1 MIDAAGVDVEMI
13 TQILPAHHR
22 AFEVPA
28 RRAATPGAV
37 PLHLAV
43 LARRAGAP
51 DREVGGVALALDA
64 VDAALDRTLIARA
77 GEAAVIGDGGGVEI
91 EAVGQAVAMLVG
103 DRLSE
108 GDHAVDMVGRQ
119 REAGGIADVQVLEI
133 GFERLRI
140 MVCDGPDI
148 LAALLRGGLHLVVA
162 GIGVAGKARG
172 ASSQEAGCD
181 RRSNTARRA
190 PRRKTY

>member
-1 MIDAAGVDVEMI
+1 
-13 TQILPAHHR
+13 
-22 AFEVPA
+22 
-28 RRAATPGAV
+28 
-37 PLHLAV
+37 
-43 LARRAGAP
+43 
-51 DREVGGVALALDA
+51 
-64 VDAALDRTLIARA
+64 
-77 GEAAVIGDGGGVEI
+77 
-91 EAVGQAVAMLVG
+91 MLVG

-162 GIGVAGKARG
+162 GIGVAGQMADVGDVDDVGEAIALPRQRPAKRVGEEVRAQIADMGVVIDRRPARIDADVGGVGGLERLRGSGQAVVQRHRRHARG
-172 ASSQEAGCD
+172 HSAG
-181 RRSNTARRA
+181 RA
-190 PRRKTY
+190 MPPSLQR